1 MALCTEVDTIMATK
15 QENLQ
20 KDDWWINELD
30 SLGVGVK
37 VRNELNN
44 IEETSSLAENPKHVF
59 YQAYKAAYNEGNN
72 QNSSQGS
79 NSINMIIV
87 R

>member
-1 MALCTEVDTIMATK
+1 MATK

-30 SLGVGVK
+30 SLGVSVK

-44 IEETSSLAENPKHVF
+44 IEK
-59 YQAYKAAYNEGNN
+59 QAVLLK
-72 QNSSQGS
+72 
-79 NSINMIIV
+79 I
-87 R
+87 